1 MAKMTL
7 SNYIDKPKVRR
18 PNVHAKTK
26 TSLNLKKVK
35 IMSRNIED
43 KEDNNWALQLGLYPG
58 IVVGFRTYHNENST
72 IHVLYVPFIDIALI
86 IPN

>member
-1 MAKMTL
+1 MLKQ
-7 SNYIDKPKVRR
+7 K
-18 PNVHAKTK
+18 H
-26 TSLNLKKVK
+26 LNLKKVK

-43 KEDNNWALQLGLYPG
+43 KEDNNWAIQLGFYPG
-58 IVVGFRTYHNENST
+58 IVVGFRTYHNEEST

>member
-1 MAKMTL
+1 MCMLKQ
-7 SNYIDKPKVRR
+7 N
-18 PNVHAKTK
+18 NQ
-26 TSLNLKKVK
+26 NLKQVK

-43 KEDNNWALQLGLYPG
+43 KEDKNWALQLGLYPG

>member
-1 MAKMTL
+1 MLKQ
-7 SNYIDKPKVRR
+7 K
-18 PNVHAKTK
+18 H
-26 TSLNLKKVK
+26 LNLKKVK

>member
-1 MAKMTL
+1 MTNL
-7 SNYIDKPKVRR
+7 KCADQMCTQKQK
-18 PNVHAKTK
+18 H
-26 TSLNLKKVK
+26 LNLKQVK

-43 KEDNNWALQLGLYPG
+43 KEDNSWVLQLGFYPG
-58 IVVGFRTYHNENST
+58 IVAGFRTYHNEDST